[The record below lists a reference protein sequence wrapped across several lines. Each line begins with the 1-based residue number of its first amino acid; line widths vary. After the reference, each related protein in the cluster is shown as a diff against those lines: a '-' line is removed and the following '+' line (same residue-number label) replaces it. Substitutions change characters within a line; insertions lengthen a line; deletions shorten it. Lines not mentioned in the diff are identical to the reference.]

1 MSRSSLTPSLK
12 PDHDIMTVG
21 ETPLTHSIDSITSYV
36 LPQNHELNMVFVFEI
51 MDIDAG
57 GQGAPSREHGGG
69 GAASTVQGG
78 AEAVNPLEWKEW
90 KLLEL
95 KNVTEKWQVVK
106 REEGFW
112 NA

>member
-1 MSRSSLTPSLK
+1 
-12 PDHDIMTVG
+12 
-21 ETPLTHSIDSITSYV
+21 
-36 LPQNHELNMVFVFEI
+36 MVFQFEI

-57 GQGAPSREHGGG
+57 GQGHARSVRQHGGVG
-69 GAASTVQGG
+69 GGHAASTVQGG
-78 AEAVNPLEWKEW
+78 AEAVNPLEWKER